1 MIDIVIPTLNRLDK
15 QITLSNIPDTY
26 RMSTTLVVQPH
37 EAEET
42 RKVHEKVWVLSGD
55 NIGMSN
61 TIKEITYEWSIN
73 RGSKFWIMDDDL
85 TFMYNDLE
93 NEKWKKHKLESKEFS
108 LMIGETE
115 EWIADGILHGGIGT
129 TWEPP
134 SPAKYPYNTNCRIM
148 TNKFYNGLVLAEHW
162 NDIDWTG
169 CCGAEDF
176 YVNLQLL
183 TKGFENR
190 VWFKYVVSPAD
201 TNAPGGCSTYRDIEY
216 HNTAMKELKN
226 KYNDYVLLREKVQQT
241 GPWKGQVKLAATI
254 SWKKAYESSKLST
267 LFDFM

>member
-1 MIDIVIPTLNRLDK
+1 
-15 QITLSNIPDTY
+15 
-26 RMSTTLVVQPH
+26 
-37 EAEET
+37 
-42 RKVHEKVWVLSGD
+42 
-55 NIGMSN
+55 
-61 TIKEITYEWSIN
+61 
-73 RGSKFWIMDDDL
+73 
-85 TFMYNDLE
+85 
-93 NEKWKKHKLESKEFS
+93 
-108 LMIGETE
+108 
-115 EWIADGILHGGIGT
+115 
-129 TWEPP
+129 
-134 SPAKYPYNTNCRIM
+134 M

-183 TKGFENR
+183 TRGFENR

-201 TNAPGGCSTYRDIEY
+201 TNAPGGCSTYRDIKY
-216 HNTAMKELKN
+216 HNTAMEELKN